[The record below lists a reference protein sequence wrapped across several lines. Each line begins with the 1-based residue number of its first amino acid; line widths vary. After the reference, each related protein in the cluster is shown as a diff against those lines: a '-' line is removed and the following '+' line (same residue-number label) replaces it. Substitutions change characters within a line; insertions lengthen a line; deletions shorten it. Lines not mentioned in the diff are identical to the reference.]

1 MLYISKFSSQ
11 LNFRFLC
18 VFCKSENSC
27 LYFQYEVGVSRESPM
42 KIDRKQI
49 VSVSFRHFEDGRGVV
64 NGRKGHTGK
73 GSAVDY
79 LNEGSFERRKNQKIV
94 HAEALCEMMEA
105 LTKDTRF
112 TDMIAK
118 VRSRQEK
125 GGAIIMCEYLDMLE
139 EKGEKRLAS
148 LLEKLYAL
156 GRDEDAKLAVRDEKA
171 RVRLYEEL
179 CIC

>member
-1 MLYISKFSSQ
+1 MTIFEPYLIFYVLLIGGLSFGLSMYLSRRNMSLTGSGPGTRGGRNTFISCFPGWHMNNLSEEIRK
-11 LNFRFLC
+11 RFTSDMGF
-18 VFCKSENSC
+18 V
-27 LYFQYEVGVSRESPM
+27 
-42 KIDRKQI
+42 
-49 VSVSFRHFEDGRGVV
+49 
-64 NGRKGHTGK
+64 
-73 GSAVDY
+73 VDY

-125 GGAIIMCEYLDMLE
+125 GGDIIMCEYLDMLE
-139 EKGEKRLAS
+139 EKGERRLAS
-148 LLEKLYAL
+148 LLAKLYAL
-156 GRDEDAKLAVRDEKA
+156 GRDEDAKLAVRDEQA
-171 RVRLYEEL
+171 RVRLYKEL

>member
-1 MLYISKFSSQ
+1 MSLHRLLALNGAAHEDLELVDEVQ
-11 LNFRFLC
+11 LTVWHMNNLSEEIRKRFTSDMGF
-18 VFCKSENSC
+18 V
-27 LYFQYEVGVSRESPM
+27 
-42 KIDRKQI
+42 
-49 VSVSFRHFEDGRGVV
+49 
-64 NGRKGHTGK
+64 
-73 GSAVDY
+73 VDY

-139 EKGEKRLAS
+139 EKGKEKGKEKGEKRLAS

>member
-1 MLYISKFSSQ
+1 M
-11 LNFRFLC
+11 
-18 VFCKSENSC
+18 
-27 LYFQYEVGVSRESPM
+27 
-42 KIDRKQI
+42 
-49 VSVSFRHFEDGRGVV
+49 
-64 NGRKGHTGK
+64 
-73 GSAVDY
+73 DY

-125 GGAIIMCEYLDMLE
+125 GGAIIMCEYLDKLE
-139 EKGEKRLAS
+139 EKGKEKGEKRLAS

>member
-1 MLYISKFSSQ
+1 MHKIGDKTNFPAIFRQVQRKQLKNAAKCVMLYISKFSSQ

-49 VSVSFRHFEDGRGVV
+49 VSVSFRH
-64 NGRKGHTGK
+64 
-73 GSAVDY
+73 
-79 LNEGSFERRKNQKIV
+79 
-94 HAEALCEMMEA
+94 
-105 LTKDTRF
+105 
-112 TDMIAK
+112 MIAK

-139 EKGEKRLAS
+139 EKGKEKGEKRLAS